1 MTGIQSDR
9 VRLVDAEYT
18 GAWEP
23 PVHGAV
29 TAPTAVLIRPE
40 RHVARVGDGAHLG
53 LPDALTAWLG
63 PRRAA

>member
-53 LPDALTAWLG
+53 SRT
-63 PRRAA
+63 R